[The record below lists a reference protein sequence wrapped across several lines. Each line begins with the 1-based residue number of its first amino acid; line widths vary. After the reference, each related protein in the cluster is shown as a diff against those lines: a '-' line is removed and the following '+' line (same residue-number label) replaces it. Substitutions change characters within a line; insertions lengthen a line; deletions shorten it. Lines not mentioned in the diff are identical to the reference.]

1 MYLLIP
7 CPGGRSSTA
16 RTPIPLQ
23 DTQDLM
29 TSLAP
34 LVTVRN
40 DQDAWWR
47 DAVIYQ
53 IYPRSFADSDGDGL
67 GDLPGITSHM
77 DHLAALGVDAIWLSP
92 FYPSPQVDAGYDV
105 ADYFDVAPEYGTL
118 ADFDEMVAAA
128 RAVGIRVVIDLVP
141 NHSSDQHAWFCAA
154 LQAGPGSP
162 ERERYIFRHS
172 PDGPPN
178 NWGSLFGGPAWT
190 RVEPLTGREED
201 RDWWYLHMFAAEQ
214 PDFNWEHPDV
224 HEMFREFLRFWAG
237 RGVDGFR
244 VDVAHGLVKAPGL
257 PDDALGED
265 RWRGTAVDDERPK
278 TADNGPMFDQPG
290 VHDIYRDWRS
300 VLGGIRPDI
309 LLVAEAWVDPPEQ
322 MAKYVREDEMSQAF
336 NFDYLK
342 SPWRA
347 PDLRRVIDTSRA
359 ANAAVGAPTTWVLSN
374 HDVVRHA
381 TRFGFAPGAE
391 PDDGI
396 GAEDPQPDT
405 ALGLRKARA
414 ATLFA
419 LGLPGSMYMFQGEEL
434 GLPEHTTMDDA
445 CRQDPAWLRTDKRTR
460 GRDGCRVPLPW
471 AATGPAYGFN
481 TTGRTWLPQ
490 PDGWGVY
497 APAVQE
503 SDPDSTLSMYR
514 RAITARREWQ
524 LGRGE
529 VEWVQDLPEQVLA
542 FRNGEVTV
550 AINMGDGEAV
560 LPLTGTVLVQS
571 WSGQTGGRLDAIT
584 VPANAAVWLAA

>member
-1 MYLLIP
+1 
-7 CPGGRSSTA
+7 
-16 RTPIPLQ
+16 
-23 DTQDLM
+23 M

-40 DQDAWWR
+40 DQEAWWR

-141 NHSSDQHAWFCAA
+141 NHSSDQHAWFRAA

-201 RDWWYLHMFAAEQ
+201 RDWWYLHLFAAEQ
-214 PDFNWEHPDV
+214 PDFNWDHPDV

-300 VLGGIRPDI
+300 VLSGIRPDI

-336 NFDYLK
+336 NFEYLK

-514 RAITARREWQ
+514 RAIAARREWQ

>member
-1 MYLLIP
+1 
-7 CPGGRSSTA
+7 
-16 RTPIPLQ
+16 
-23 DTQDLM
+23 M

-34 LVTVRN
+34 IAVVRN
-40 DQDAWWR
+40 DQEAWWR

-67 GDLPGITSHM
+67 GDLRGITSRM

-92 FYPSPQVDAGYDV
+92 FYPSPQVDVGYDV

-118 ADFDEMVAAA
+118 ADFDAMVAAA

-141 NHSSDQHAWFCAA
+141 NHSSDQHAWFRAA

-162 ERERYIFRHS
+162 ERERYLFRHS

-178 NWGSLFGGPAWT
+178 NWGSLFGGSAWT
-190 RVEPLTGREED
+190 RVQPLTGRAED
-201 RDWWYLHMFAAEQ
+201 RDWWYLHLFAAEQ
-214 PDFNWEHPDV
+214 PDFNWEHPEV
-224 HEMFREFLRFWAG
+224 REMFREFLRFWAG

-265 RWRGTAVDDERPK
+265 RWRGIAVDEDGAAIPK

-290 VHDIYRDWRS
+290 VHEIYRDWRG
-300 VLGGIRPDI
+300 VLNTVRPDI

-322 MAKYVREDEMSQAF
+322 MAKYVRQEEMSQAF

-347 PDLRRVIDTSRA
+347 PHLRRVIDSSMD

-381 TRFGFAPGAE
+381 TRFGYAPGTE

-396 GAEDPQPDT
+396 GAGDPQPDA
-405 ALGLRKARA
+405 ALGLRRARA

-419 LGLPGSMYMFQGEEL
+419 LGLPGSMYLFQGEEL

-445 CRQDPAWLRTDKRTR
+445 ARQDPAWLRTGKQTR

-471 AATGPAYGFN
+471 AAAGPACGFN
-481 TTGRTWLPQ
+481 STGRTWLPQ
-490 PDGWGVY
+490 PEGWGAY

-503 SDPDSTLSMYR
+503 KDLHSTLAMYR
-514 RAITARREWQ
+514 RAIAARREWR
-524 LGRGE
+524 LGRGCVAWLE
-529 VEWVQDLPEQVLA
+529 DLPESVLA

-550 AINMGDGEAV
+550 VINMGDEDAV

-571 WSGQTGGRLDAIT
+571 WNGRMGGRLDAVT
-584 VPANAAVWLAA
+584 VPANTALWLAA

>member
-1 MYLLIP
+1 
-7 CPGGRSSTA
+7 
-16 RTPIPLQ
+16 
-23 DTQDLM
+23 M

>member
-1 MYLLIP
+1 
-7 CPGGRSSTA
+7 
-16 RTPIPLQ
+16 
-23 DTQDLM
+23 M

-40 DQDAWWR
+40 DQEAWWR

-141 NHSSDQHAWFCAA
+141 NHSSDQHAWFRAA

-201 RDWWYLHMFAAEQ
+201 RDWWYLHLFAAEQ
-214 PDFNWEHPDV
+214 PDFNWDHPDV

-514 RAITARREWQ
+514 RAIAARREWQ